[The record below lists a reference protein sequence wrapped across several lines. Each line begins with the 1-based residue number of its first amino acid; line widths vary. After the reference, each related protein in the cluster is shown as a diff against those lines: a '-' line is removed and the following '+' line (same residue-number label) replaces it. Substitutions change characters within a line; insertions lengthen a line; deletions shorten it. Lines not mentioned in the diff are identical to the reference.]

1 MLLVVIWFAY
11 AVGDV
16 LAFADD
22 CANSVNINSAGCIE
36 VFFIVFLSLCLYVLY
51 SIIKNVNLEVLYN
64 FIVKNINF

>member
-22 CANSVNINSAGCIE
+22 CANSVNINSAGYIE
-36 VFFIVFLSLCLYVLY
+36 VFFIVFLSLCVCVFCIL
-51 SIIKNVNLEVLYN
+51 S
-64 FIVKNINF
+64 